1 MLLRTVLLLQLL
13 LPALTLHAQRVTGGF
28 SAPPPPGAYIR
39 LLETRGT
46 SHRVIDSVAIGPD
59 GRFVIGPAAIPGE
72 GFYQLALGDQDRIDL
87 ILVPT
92 EPEVNLLFD
101 GLPLQHHVQVLT
113 SAENQRLWRYKA
125 ASREA
130 QTVQEAV
137 AREKD
142 AIDPLDH
149 RRIMSLDSV
158 ERAALARKDAV
169 LQAIVAEAPRS
180 YFSRVVAASTALD
193 REIEGG
199 PMAVA
204 RVFDLSDPGML
215 RSSVYDKAVMVFLQS
230 VNAIHEEQLAN
241 AADTLIRLASRD
253 TACMAYMVEHL
264 IDLFSV
270 YGPQTVLQ
278 HIVDRYLAGEDPRI
292 PMSSALRTKVAD
304 LLAVSIGAIGVD
316 VDLTDTT
323 GAKTRLSRF
332 AEGSRYVLL
341 FFYSSTC
348 DHCHKQM
355 PGVNDLYRRYGDR
368 GLRVAGIALDDDRG
382 EFRRNLVDRA
392 LAFPCFSEFNAWG
405 SSVAKAYAVKATPT
419 LILLDS
425 DRRIVAKP
433 YDAEALREELVRL
446 YP

>member
-1 MLLRTVLLLQLL
+1 MLLRSLLL
-13 LPALTLHAQRVTGGF
+13 LPLLLPGPTLPAQRVTGVF
-28 SAPPPPGAYIR
+28 LQPPPPGTYIR

-46 SHRVIDSVAIGPD
+46 SHRPIDSVAIGTD
-59 GRFVIGPAAIPGE
+59 GRFVFAPEAIPGE
-72 GFYQLALGDQDRIDL
+72 GFYQLSLGEQDRIDL

-101 GLPLQHHVQVLT
+101 GLPLQHHVQVVA
-113 SAENQRLWRYKA
+113 SAENQRLWRYKV

-130 QTVQEAV
+130 QAVHEAV

-142 AIDPLDH
+142 ALDPLDH
-149 RRIMSLDSV
+149 PRILALDSV
-158 ERAALARKDAV
+158 ERAAVARKDAV

-204 RVFDLSDPGML
+204 AVFDLSDPGML
-215 RSSVYDKAVMVFLQS
+215 RSSVYDKAVMVFLRS
-230 VNAIHEEQLAN
+230 VNAVHEEQLAN

-253 TACMAYMVEHL
+253 TACMAYMAEHL

-278 HIVDRYLAGEDPRI
+278 HIVDRYLAGEAPRI
-292 PMSSALRTKVAD
+292 PMNNGLRTKVAD

-316 VDLTDTT
+316 VELTDTT
-323 GAKTRLSRF
+323 GARTKLSRF
-332 AEGSRYVLL
+332 ARDTRYVVL

-355 PGVNDLYRRYGDR
+355 PGVNDLYRRYRDR
-368 GLRVAGIALDDDRG
+368 GLGVAGIALDDDRG
-382 EFRRNLVDRA
+382 EFRRNLVEQA

-405 SSVAKAYAVKATPT
+405 SSVAKAYAVKATPS
-419 LILLDS
+419 LILLDR
-425 DRRIVAKP
+425 DRRIIAKP
-433 YDAEALREELVRL
+433 YDAEALGLELSRL
-446 YP
+446 YR